1 MIWPLLSWFY
11 RFFGNSREL
20 FTELKNENMV
30 LTFQCYC
37 AVVKRTSK
45 WKIKWSACGEY
56 CLYYGDLLH
65 HIGAVRGY
73 ILVWTDLFS
82 LLTRKTTSEK
92 SSCCRVH
99 SWYTENRIKKLLLL
113 FIFRFSNE
121 LNPKSHRNVDLCS
134 WREVD
139 LQLSWIIGASCSQWM
154 IWKWS
159 DNFLWN
165 SLVKQ

>member
-1 MIWPLLSWFY
+1 MLSWFY

-37 AVVKRTSK
+37 AFVKRTSK
-45 WKIKWSACGEY
+45 WKIKWSAYGEY
-56 CLYYGDLLH
+56 CSYYGDLLH

-82 LLTRKTTSEK
+82 LLSRKITSEK

-99 SWYTENRIKKLLLL
+99 SWYNENRIKKLLLL
-113 FIFRFSNE
+113 FIFRFFQWIESKIASKRRFV
-121 LNPKSHRNVDLCS
+121 LLARSRFTMQ
-134 WREVD
+134 W
-139 LQLSWIIGASCSQWM
+139 LSWIIGASCSQWM

-159 DNFLWN
+159 GNFLWN